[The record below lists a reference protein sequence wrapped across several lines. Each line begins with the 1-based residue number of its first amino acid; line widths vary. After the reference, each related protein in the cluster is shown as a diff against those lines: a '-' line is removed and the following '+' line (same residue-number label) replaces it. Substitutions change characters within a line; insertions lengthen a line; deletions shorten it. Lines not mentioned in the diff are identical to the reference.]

1 MDITLKQ
8 LEIFQAVVVAGSIT
22 KASRRLGLSQ
32 PSISQQLAKLE
43 EKLGSQL
50 IQRNRS
56 RVISLTPAGEYWFKS
71 GDALLR
77 QLEGMVD
84 EHAQRFLDSGVYVR
98 MGVTPTLRGR
108 FAAAA
113 GRIASQQP
121 GFVRFDLNF
130 ALTSTELVE
139 QLRLHQINF
148 AIVNQD
154 AIEEDR
160 GSFHIAELFE
170 DPIAWVVPTDVSIA
184 DARLAVQR
192 RTSGKATP
200 PALLNYVE
208 VDASVSLRMQTDEWY
223 RHRLPGAAAAF
234 STNTYA
240 TAVDLVAAGL
250 GTCHSPLSLMPNLD
264 PVTRSHIHVFPLP
277 DLTRIAVL
285 GMPRHLYTLASY
297 ANVFRHIVE
306 FCRTEYRR
314 EMMLGE
320 LHPLYAADERTSS
333 PPSPAA
339 VSVHAGEIEMDD
351 SAS

>member
-71 GDALLR
+71 GDDLLR
-77 QLEGMVD
+77 RLEGIVD
-84 EHAQRFLDSGVYVR
+84 EHTQRFLDSGVYVR

-130 ALTSTELVE
+130 ALTSAELVE

-148 AIVNQD
+148 AIINRD

-170 DPIAWVVPTDVSIA
+170 DPIAWVVPADVPA
-184 DARLAVQR
+184 EAARQAVQR
-192 RTSGKATP
+192 KGVSKPLP
-200 PALLNYVE
+200 PALNNYVE
-208 VDASVSLRMQTDEWY
+208 VAASVSLRMQTDEWY
-223 RHRLPGAAAAF
+223 RHRLPDATAAF

-250 GTCHSPLSLMPNLD
+250 ATCHSPLSLMPNLD
-264 PVTRSHIHVFPLP
+264 SVTRSRIQVFPIPGLA
-277 DLTRIAVL
+277 RMAVL

-314 EMMLGE
+314 EMMLGD
-320 LHPLYAADERTSS
+320 LLPLASGEREPGPPPRSS
-333 PPSPAA
+333 E
-339 VSVHAGEIEMDD
+339 VRIDD
-351 SAS
+351 SASRTSA